1 MYVFNGGFRVVPL
14 PLSVGGRLFVP
25 SILTARE
32 LAGAVCCTQLGWQA
46 TPTQWHSVDLA
57 TGSGLGFLTAS
68 QAPASA
74 PSHSWL
80 PVSASSNQTSII
92 KLMRDELPA

>member
-1 MYVFNGGFRVVPL
+1 MYVFNGGFRVVPVSVAVFSFL
-14 PLSVGGRLFVP
+14 PLPALGHTDRAGVGQGCLVL
-25 SILTARE
+25 SAR
-32 LAGAVCCTQLGWQA
+32 LAGDSLWILPLAV
-46 TPTQWHSVDLA
+46 
-57 TGSGLGFLTAS
+57 GSAFFTAS

-92 KLMRDELPA
+92 KFMRDELPA